1 MATYSIQGDTLKG
14 MADSI
19 RAYKGENPDNP
30 LEITHNFHNSDF
42 PFYYNFPGAKSIKIT
57 IQEFTGNQDLIGV
70 PYKTNNDWS
79 YITNK
84 YKEDA
89 FFIMNKGQ
97 TLPFDV
103 IVNNTE
109 YITLNLPY
117 AGNGIMYGGTLKMVI
132 QAYDA
137 SGNLLPKV
145 TKYTATDIANE
156 LSEVYNIAPKPE
168 DLILEGDCE
177 KIFSNNRF
185 KWLWNK
191 IKGTNDISSLS
202 NMFSSSDFETI
213 DYSLNLATSNGRI
226 AATRVFAYCRKLK
239 RVPDI
244 FGLGNAALDNVSEL
258 FSNCYLIKEIPVSWE
273 NINYTDDIFNPVRT
287 QMFYYCYNLRKL
299 SENLI
304 KKLNRKNVTYYF
316 YWLGY
321 NGFYYCSTLEEIRGF
336 AIPNPDSTVSNN
348 LFKDTFYYCSRLK
361 DLIFLKEE
369 GTRGN
374 LQGQTIDLRNDI
386 GYVQSLTSDFPV
398 DYVDKSEFDLITDDE
413 SYQRF
418 KNSENSFACS
428 IEYSRYNHDSA
439 VRTIN
444 SLPDLSGNTGAA
456 NTIIF
461 KGEAGSRTDGG
472 AINTMT
478 EEEIAVATA
487 KGWVV
492 SFV

>member
-30 LEITHNFHNSDF
+30 LEITHQFSNSDH

-57 IQEFTGNQDLIGV
+57 IQEFTANSDLIGV
-70 PYKTNNDWS
+70 PYKTNNDWA
-79 YITNK
+79 YMTDN

-97 TLPFDV
+97 ALPFDV
-103 IVNNTE
+103 VANNTE

-117 AGNGIMYGGTLKMVI
+117 AGAGIVYGGTLKMVI

-156 LSEVYNIAPKPE
+156 LSKVYSVAPKPE
-168 DLILEGDCE
+168 DLILSGDCTG
-177 KIFSNNRF
+177 IFSDNKF
-185 KWLWNK
+185 KWLRNK
-191 IKGTNDISSLS
+191 IKGTNNISSIS
-202 NMFSSSDFETI
+202 NMFNGSDVETI
-213 DYSLNLATSNGRI
+213 DYSLNLATSNRSI
-226 AATRVFAYCRKLK
+226 FARSVFENCYNLK
-239 RVPDI
+239 KIPDI
-244 FGLGNAALDNVSEL
+244 IGLGSAALESTDKL
-258 FSNCYLIKEIPVSWE
+258 FFNCSLIKEIPISWE
-273 NINYTDDIFNPVRT
+273 NINYTSQGYNSSRA
-287 QMFYYCYNLRKL
+287 QMFQNCYNLRKI

-304 KKLNRKNVTYYF
+304 KKLNMKKVTYYF
-316 YWLGY
+316 YGLGY
-321 NGFYYCSTLEEIRGF
+321 NGFYYCNTLEEIRGF
-336 AIPNPDSTVSNN
+336 AIPNPDSTVSSN
-348 LFKDTFYYCSRLK
+348 LFKDIFYYCNRLK
-361 DLIFLKEE
+361 NLIFLEEE

-374 LQGQTIDLRNDI
+374 LQGQTIDLRNKI
-386 GYVQSLTSDFPV
+386 GYITSLTGDFPSL
-398 DYVDKSEFDLITDDE
+398 VDKSEFDLITDDE

>member
-30 LEITHNFHNSDF
+30 LEITQEFNNSNS

-57 IQEFTGNQDLIGV
+57 IQGV
-70 PYKTNNDWS
+70 PYKTNNDWA
-79 YITNK
+79 YMTNK

-89 FFIMNKGQ
+89 FFTMNKGQ

-103 IVNNTE
+103 VANNTE

-117 AGNGIMYGGTLKMVI
+117 AGAGIMYGGTLKMVI

-156 LSEVYNIAPKPE
+156 LSDVCSVALKPE
-168 DLILEGDCE
+168 DLILEGDCSDS
-177 KIFSNNRF
+177 FNNNKF
-185 KWLWNK
+185 KQLRDK
-191 IKGTNDISSLS
+191 IKGTNNISSLS
-202 NMFSSSDFETI
+202 NMFNDSDVETI
-213 DYSLNLATSNGRI
+213 DYSLNLITNNNGI
-226 AATRVFAYCRKLK
+226 NASSVFENCHKLK
-239 RVPDI
+239 KIPDI
-244 FGLGNAALDNVSEL
+244 IGLGLAALENTNNL
-258 FSNCYLIKEIPVSWE
+258 FFGCTLIKEIPVSWE
-273 NINYTDDIFNPVRT
+273 NIKYNNDGYNSSSA
-287 QMFYYCYNLRKL
+287 QMFQYCYNLRKI

-304 KKLNRKNVTYYF
+304 KKLNSENATYYF
-316 YWLGY
+316 DWLGY
-321 NGFYYCSTLEEIRGF
+321 SGFYKCSTLEEIRGL
-336 AIPNPDSTVSNN
+336 AIPNPDSTVSDN
-348 LFKDTFYYCSRLK
+348 LFKDTFYYCNRLK
-361 DLIFLKEE
+361 DLIFLEEE

-374 LQGQTIDLRNDI
+374 LQGQTIDLRNHV
-386 GYVQSLTSDFPV
+386 GYVTSLVGDFPY
-398 DYVDKSEFDLITDDE
+398 YVDKSEFDLITDDE

-487 KGWVV
+487 KGWAV

>member
-30 LEITHNFHNSDF
+30 LEITHKFNDSDS

-57 IQEFTGNQDLIGV
+57 IQEFIGSSDLIGV
-70 PYKTNNDWS
+70 PYKTNKDWP
-79 YITNK
+79 YMTNK

-89 FFIMNKGQ
+89 FFTIDESQ
-97 TLPFDV
+97 TLPLDV

-109 YITLNLPY
+109 YITLNLAY
-117 AGNGIMYGGTLKMVI
+117 KRGVIYGATLKMVI
-132 QAYDA
+132 QAYDNK
-137 SGNLLPKV
+137 GELLPKV

-156 LSEVYNIAPKPE
+156 LSEVYSIAPKPE
-168 DLILEGDCE
+168 DLILKGDCTGMFRNGKFNWVLDKIQSTTKISNLNTMFKDNMNVTGINFDLNLYDSYVDASFVFQNCVRLE
-177 KIFSNNRF
+177 KLPDIYGTDNTKIRSIENLFDGCQ
-185 KWLWNK
+185 K
-191 IKGTNDISSLS
+191 IK
-202 NMFSSSDFETI
+202 F
-213 DYSLNLATSNGRI
+213 
-226 AATRVFAYCRKLK
+226 
-239 RVPDI
+239 
-244 FGLGNAALDNVSEL
+244 
-258 FSNCYLIKEIPVSWE
+258 IPASWE
-273 NINYTDDIFNPVRT
+273 NINYYNNTEYADYQNYIF
-287 QMFYYCYNLRKL
+287 QYCYNLRKISTNFL
-299 SENLI
+299 
-304 KKLNRKNVTYYF
+304 KKIRNDGINSYYTG
-316 YWLGY
+316 LGN
-321 NGFYYCSTLEEIRGF
+321 NGFYHCSTLEEINGYV
-336 AIPNPDSTVSNN
+336 IPNPSRTISSN
-348 LFKDTFYYCSRLK
+348 LFRNTFYYCSRLK

-374 LQGQTIDLRNDI
+374 LQGQTIDLRDSV
-386 GYVQSLTSDFPV
+386 GYVQSLTGDFPV
-398 DYVDKSEFDLITDDE
+398 NFVDKSEFDLITDDE

-418 KNSENSFACS
+418 KDSENSFACS

-487 KGWVV
+487 KGWVI

>member
-30 LEITHNFHNSDF
+30 LEITCHFDNSVI

-57 IQEFTGNQDLIGV
+57 IQEFTGNSDLIGV
-70 PYKTNNDWS
+70 PYKTNNDWT
-79 YITNK
+79 YMTNK

-89 FFIMNKGQ
+89 FFIIDKGQ

-109 YITLNLPY
+109 YITLNIEY
-117 AGNGIMYGGTLKMVI
+117 KSGVYQDETLKMVI
-132 QAYDA
+132 QAYDNK
-137 SGNLLPKV
+137 GELLPKV

-156 LSEVYNIAPKPE
+156 LSEVFSIAPKPE
-168 DLILEGDCE
+168 DLILEGDCSQS
-177 KIFSNNRF
+177 FSNNKL
-185 KWLWNK
+185 KWLRNK
-191 IKGTNDISSLS
+191 IKGTNSISSLS
-202 NMFSSSDFETI
+202 NMFNGSDIETI
-213 DYSLNLATSNGRI
+213 DYSLNLAADNGGI
-226 AATRVFAYCRKLK
+226 FASSAFENCYKLK
-239 RVPDI
+239 KIPDI
-244 FGLGNAALDNVSEL
+244 IGLGRAALANTDRL
-258 FSNCYLIKEIPVSWE
+258 FFSCCLIKEIPISWG
-273 NINYTDDIFNPVRT
+273 NIYYNNEGFNFSRA
-287 QMFYYCYNLRKL
+287 QMFQDCYNLRKI

-304 KKLNRKNVTYYF
+304 KKLSITKSTYYF

-321 NGFYYCSTLEEIRGF
+321 NGFYDCNTLEEIRGF
-336 AIPNPDSTVSNN
+336 TIPNPDSKVSNN
-348 LFKDTFYYCSRLK
+348 LFKDTFYYCNRLK

-374 LQGQTIDLRNDI
+374 LQGQTIDLRNNV
-386 GYVQSLTSDFPV
+386 GYILSLQNNFPALV
-398 DYVDKSEFDLITDDE
+398 NKSEFDLITDDE

-418 KNSENSFACS
+418 KDSENSFACS

-444 SLPDLSGNTGAA
+444 SLPDLSGNTGAP

>member
-1 MATYSIQGDTLKG
+1 MATYSIQGNTLKG

-30 LEITHNFHNSDF
+30 LEITHAFRSSDS

-57 IQEFTGNQDLIGV
+57 IQEFTANSDLIGV
-70 PYKTNNDWS
+70 PYKTNNDWR
-79 YITNK
+79 YMTNK

-89 FFIMNKGQ
+89 FFTMNEGQ
-97 TLPFDV
+97 ALPFDV
-103 IVNNTE
+103 VANNTE

-117 AGNGIMYGGTLKMVI
+117 KSSVYYGGNLKMVI
-132 QAYDA
+132 QAYDN

-156 LSEVYNIAPKPE
+156 LADVYSIAPKPE
-168 DLILEGDCE
+168 DLILSGNCSY
-177 KIFSNNRF
+177 IFSNG
-185 KWLWNK
+185 KLQWLRNK
-191 IKGTNDISSLS
+191 IKGTNNISSLAY
-202 NMFSSSDFETI
+202 MFNSDEDIETI
-213 DYSLNLATSNGRI
+213 DYSLNLATSNESI
-226 AATRVFAYCRKLK
+226 SAVQAFSNCWKLK
-239 RVPDI
+239 RIPDI
-244 FGLGNAALDNVSEL
+244 FGLGSAALGDVSGL
-258 FSNCYLIKEIPVSWE
+258 FQNCYLIKEIPISWE
-273 NINYTDDIFNPVRT
+273 NIQYSDERFNPIRRE
-287 QMFYYCYNLRKL
+287 MFQFCYNLRKI

-304 KKLNRKNVTYYF
+304 KKLNREKAIYHF
-316 YWLGY
+316 YWLGG
-321 NGFYYCSTLEEIRGF
+321 NGFYYCSTLEEIRGL
-336 AIPNPDSTVSNN
+336 AIPNPNSTVSSN
-348 LFKDTFYYCSRLK
+348 LFSNTFYYCSRLK

-374 LQGQTIDLRNDI
+374 LQGQTIDLRNDV
-386 GYVQSLTSDFPV
+386 GYVQSLTSDLPV
-398 DYVDKSEFDLITDDE
+398 EVDKSEFDLITDDE

>member
-30 LEITHNFHNSDF
+30 LEITHEFRSSDS

-57 IQEFTGNQDLIGV
+57 IQEFTANSDLIGV
-70 PYKTNNDWS
+70 PYKTNNDWE
-79 YITNK
+79 YMANK

-89 FFIMNKGQ
+89 FFTMNEGQ
-97 TLPFDV
+97 TLPLD
-103 IVNNTE
+103 IVANNTE

-117 AGNGIMYGGTLKMVI
+117 KSGVYYGGNLKMVI
-132 QAYDA
+132 QAYDNK
-137 SGNLLPKV
+137 GELLPKV

-156 LSEVYNIAPKPE
+156 LSEVCSVAPKPE

-177 KIFSNNRF
+177 KSFSNNKF
-185 KWLWNK
+185 KWLLDK
-191 IKGTNDISSLS
+191 IKGTNNISSLAH
-202 NMFSSSDFETI
+202 MFESSDIETI
-213 DYSLNLATSNGRI
+213 DYSLNLAPSNGRI
-226 AATRVFAYCRKLK
+226 AAERAFAYCRKLK

-244 FGLGNAALDNVSEL
+244 FGLGSAALDNVSEL
-258 FSNCYLIKEIPVSWE
+258 FSNCYLIKEIPISWE
-273 NINYTDDIFNPVRT
+273 NINYVNDIFNPVRT
-287 QMFYYCYNLRKL
+287 QMFYYCYNLRKI

-336 AIPNPDSTVSNN
+336 AIPNPDRTVSNN
-348 LFKDTFYYCSRLK
+348 LFNNTFYYCSRLK

-487 KGWVV
+487 KGWVI

>member
-30 LEITHNFHNSDF
+30 LEITHEFHNSDF

-57 IQEFTGNQDLIGV
+57 IQEFTCNSDLIGV
-70 PYKTNNDWS
+70 PYKTNNDWP
-79 YITNK
+79 YMTNK

-89 FFIMNKGQ
+89 FFTMDVGQ
-97 TLPFDV
+97 TPPLDI

-109 YITLNLPY
+109 YITLNISYIRGVL
-117 AGNGIMYGGTLKMVI
+117 YGGTLKMVI
-132 QAYDA
+132 QAYDNK
-137 SGNLLPKV
+137 GELLPKV

-156 LSEVYNIAPKPE
+156 LSEVYSVAPKPE
-168 DLILEGDCE
+168 DLILSGDCSE
-177 KIFSNNRF
+177 SFSNNKF
-185 KWLWNK
+185 KWLRNK
-191 IKGTNDISSLS
+191 IKGTNDISSLLS
-202 NMFSSSDFETI
+202 MFEDSDIETI
-213 DYSLNLATSNGRI
+213 DYSLNLTATNGRI
-226 AATRVFAYCRKLK
+226 PATSAFANCYKLK

-244 FGLGNAALDNVSEL
+244 SGLGALGEVSKL
-258 FSNCYLIKEIPVSWE
+258 FSRCYLIKEIPVSWE
-273 NINYTDDIFNPVRT
+273 NIKYVGEIFNPSRT
-287 QMFYYCYNLRKL
+287 EMFEYCYNLRKL

-304 KKLNRKNVTYYF
+304 KKLNREKATYYF

-321 NGFYYCSTLEEIRGF
+321 NGFYYCRTLEEIRGL
-336 AIPNPDSTVSNN
+336 AIPNPDSTVSSN

-374 LQGQTIDLRNDI
+374 LQEQTIDLRDKV
-386 GYVQSLTSDFPV
+386 GYISSLAGDFPT
-398 DYVDKSEFDLITDDE
+398 DYVDESEFDLITDDE

-444 SLPDLSGNTGAA
+444 SLPDLSGNTGAP

-487 KGWVV
+487 KGWVI

>member
-30 LEITHNFHNSDF
+30 LEITHEFINGSDY

-57 IQEFTGNQDLIGV
+57 IQEFTANSDLIGV
-70 PYKTNNDWS
+70 PYKTNNDWK
-79 YITNK
+79 YMNNK

-89 FFIMNKGQ
+89 FFTMNEGQ
-97 TLPFDV
+97 TLPLDV
-103 IVNNTE
+103 IVNDTE

-117 AGNGIMYGGTLKMVI
+117 KSGVYYYGTLKMVI
-132 QAYDA
+132 QAYDNK
-137 SGNLLPKV
+137 GELLPKV

-156 LSEVYNIAPKPE
+156 LSDVCSVAPKPE
-168 DLILEGDCE
+168 DLILEGDCSQSFNHG
-177 KIFSNNRF
+177 KF
-185 KWLWNK
+185 KWLLNK
-191 IKGTNDISSLS
+191 IKGTNNITSLS
-202 NMFSSSDFETI
+202 NMFNGSDIETI
-213 DYSLNLATSNGRI
+213 DYPLNLSPSYGRI
-226 AATRVFAYCRKLK
+226 SAGDAFANCHKLK
-239 RVPDI
+239 KAPDI
-244 FGLGNAALDNVSEL
+244 FGLGIAALDDVDGL
-258 FSNCYLIKEIPVSWE
+258 FANCYSIKEIPVSWE
-273 NINYTDDIFNPVRT
+273 NIKYVDEILDPVRNS
-287 QMFYYCYNLRKL
+287 MFSYCYNLRKI

-304 KKLNRKNVTYYF
+304 KKLNREKVTNYY

-321 NGFYYCSTLEEIRGF
+321 NGFYCCQTLEEIRGF
-336 AIPNPDSTVSNN
+336 AIPNPSKTISSN
-348 LFKDTFYYCSRLK
+348 LFRETFYYCSRLK

-374 LQGQTIDLRNDI
+374 LQGQTIDLRNDV

-418 KNSENSFACS
+418 KDSENSFACS

-456 NTIIF
+456 NTIVF

>member
-30 LEITHNFHNSDF
+30 LEITHAFRNSDS

-57 IQEFTGNQDLIGV
+57 IQEFTANSDLIGV
-70 PYKTNNDWS
+70 PYKTNSDWE
-79 YITNK
+79 YMANK

-97 TLPFDV
+97 TLPLDV

-109 YITLNLPY
+109 YITLNLSY
-117 AGNGIMYGGTLKMVI
+117 KSGVYYGGTLKMVI
-132 QAYDA
+132 QAYDNK
-137 SGNLLPKV
+137 GELLPKV

-156 LSEVYNIAPKPE
+156 LANVCSIAPKPE
-168 DLILEGDCE
+168 DLILSGGCNDY
-177 KIFSNNRF
+177 FSYNKF
-185 KWLWNK
+185 KWLRDK
-191 IKGTNDISSLS
+191 IKGTNNIDSLP
-202 NMFSSSDFETI
+202 NMFKESDVETI
-213 DYSLNLATSNGRI
+213 DYSLNLATNNRNIFASS
-226 AATRVFAYCRKLK
+226 VFENCYKLK
-239 RVPDI
+239 KIPDI
-244 FGLGNAALDNVSEL
+244 IGLGSAGLANTDKL
-258 FSNCYLIKEIPVSWE
+258 FFGCSLIQEIPVSWG
-273 NINYTDDIFNPVRT
+273 NINYSDEGYNFSRA
-287 QMFYYCYNLRKL
+287 QMFQNCYNLRKI

-304 KKLNRKNVTYYF
+304 KKLNRKKVTYYF
-316 YWLGY
+316 YHLGY
-321 NGFYYCSTLEEIRGF
+321 NGFYDCNTLEEIRGLD
-336 AIPNPDSTVSNN
+336 IPNPDSTVSSN
-348 LFKDTFYYCSRLK
+348 LFKDTFYHCYRLK
-361 DLIFLKEE
+361 DLIFIKEE

-374 LQGQTIDLRNDI
+374 LQGQTIDLRNDV
-386 GYVQSLTSDFPV
+386 GYIISLQDRFPAL
-398 DYVDKSEFDLITDDE
+398 VDKSEFDLITDDE

>member
-30 LEITHNFHNSDF
+30 LEITHKFTNSDS

-57 IQEFTGNQDLIGV
+57 IQEFTANSDLIGV
-70 PYKTNNDWS
+70 PYKTNNDWV
-79 YITNK
+79 YMTNK

-89 FFIMNKGQ
+89 FFIMNEGQ
-97 TLPFDV
+97 TLPLDV
-103 IVNNTE
+103 VVNNTE
-109 YITLNLPY
+109 YITLNLSY
-117 AGNGIMYGGTLKMVI
+117 KSGVYYGGTLKMVI
-132 QAYDA
+132 QAYDNK
-137 SGNLLPKV
+137 GELLPKV

-156 LSEVYNIAPKPE
+156 LADVYSVAPKPE
-168 DLILEGDCE
+168 DLILSGDCSE
-177 KIFSNNRF
+177 SFSNDRF
-185 KWLWNK
+185 KWLRNK
-191 IKGTNDISSLS
+191 IKGTNNISSLS
-202 NMFSSSDFETI
+202 YMFYNSDVETI
-213 DYSLNLATSNGRI
+213 DYSLNLTTNNRSISANS
-226 AATRVFAYCRKLK
+226 VFENCYKLK
-239 RVPDI
+239 KIPDI
-244 FGLGNAALDNVSEL
+244 IGLGSAGLENTDKL
-258 FSNCYLIKEIPVSWE
+258 FLGCSLIKEIPISWE
-273 NINYTDDIFNPVRT
+273 NIYYNSNGYNSSRAK
-287 QMFYYCYNLRKL
+287 MFQSCYNLRKI

-304 KKLNRKNVTYYF
+304 KKLNTKNATYYF
-316 YWLGY
+316 YWFGY
-321 NGFYYCSTLEEIRGF
+321 EGFYDCNTLEEIRGL
-336 AIPNPDSTVSNN
+336 AIPNPDSTVSSNFFSN
-348 LFKDTFYYCSRLK
+348 TFSHCYRLK

-374 LQGQTIDLRNDI
+374 LQGQTIDLRNKV
-386 GYVQSLTSDFPV
+386 GYITSLTGDFPA
-398 DYVDKSEFDLITDDE
+398 YVDKSEFDLITDDE

-487 KGWVV
+487 KGWAV

>member
-1 MATYSIQGDTLKG
+1 MATYSIQEDTLKG

-30 LEITHNFHNSDF
+30 LEITHRFNNSHS

-57 IQEFTGNQDLIGV
+57 IQEFTSSGDLIGV
-70 PYKTNNDWS
+70 PYKTNNDWD
-79 YITNK
+79 YLTNK

-89 FFIMNKGQ
+89 FFIMDRNQ

-103 IVNNTE
+103 VVNNTE

-117 AGNGIMYGGTLKMVI
+117 AGAGIMYGGTLKMVI

-156 LSEVYNIAPKPE
+156 LSDVYSIAPKPE
-168 DLILEGDCE
+168 DLILSDNCNEY
-177 KIFSNNRF
+177 FSDNKF
-185 KWLWNK
+185 KWLRDK
-191 IKGTNDISSLS
+191 IKGTNDI
-202 NMFSSSDFETI
+202 
-213 DYSLNLATSNGRI
+213 YSLTGMFQNSDVESINYPLILQASNGRI
-226 AATRVFAYCRKLK
+226 NASSLFENCYKLK
-239 RVPDI
+239 KIPDI
-244 FGLGNAALDNVSEL
+244 IGIGAAALDNIDRL
-258 FSNCYLIKEIPVSWE
+258 FSCCYLITEIPISWE
-273 NINYTDDIFNPVRT
+273 NIKYTYEILNPSRT
-287 QMFYYCYNLRKL
+287 QIFQNCYNLRKI

-304 KKLNRKNVTYYF
+304 KKLNRENVKYYF

-321 NGFYYCSTLEEIRGF
+321 SGFYRCQTLEEIRGF
-336 AIPNPDSTVSNN
+336 AIPNPDSTVSDN
-348 LFKDTFYYCSRLK
+348 LFRDTFYYCSRLK

-369 GTRGN
+369 GIRGN
-374 LQGQTIDLRNDI
+374 LQGQTIDLRNKV
-386 GYVQSLTSDFPV
+386 GYILSLLGDFPSI
-398 DYVDKSEFDLITDDE
+398 VDKSEFDLITDDE
-413 SYQRF
+413 SYQKF
-418 KNSENSFACS
+418 KDSENSFACS

-461 KGEAGSRTDGG
+461 NGEAGSRTDGG

-487 KGWVV
+487 KGWVI